1 MGLDGGVDFVRA
13 EDRSNQNLPL
23 IPPLGYR
30 LGFVAEQEDLA
41 FRLELA
47 GVARQDRV
55 GANETATGG
64 YRVINTAITWRPF
77 DGNRNVA
84 LLLQGR
90 NLTDEE
96 GRLHTSLLKDDAPIR
111 GREVRLGGSV
121 AF

>member
-1 MGLDGGVDFVRA
+1 MRA
-13 EDRSNQNLPL
+13 EDRSNSRALPL

-30 LGFVAEQEDLA
+30 LGFVAEQDDLG

-47 GVARQDRV
+47 GFGRQDRTGV
-55 GANETATGG
+55 NETATDG

-77 DGNRNVA
+77 DGNRNIA

-90 NLTDEE
+90 NLTDEH
-96 GRLHTSLLKDDAPIR
+96 GRVHTSMLKEEAPIR

-121 AF
+121 TF